1 MKQQLNPPANWNDFE
16 DLCHKLWRSIWG
28 DPNTQKHGRRGQAQH
43 GVDIYGKP
51 SYAIGYHG
59 VQCKE
64 KDRQLAKE
72 LKIEEIETESSKA
85 QLFTPK
91 LESFIIATTA
101 ARDTKIQE
109 KCRMLSSEN
118 KFGFPISV

>member
-51 SYAIGYHG
+51 SYA
-59 VQCKE
+59 
-64 KDRQLAKE
+64 R
-72 LKIEEIETESSKA
+72 
-85 QLFTPK
+85 
-91 LESFIIATTA
+91 
-101 ARDTKIQE
+101 
-109 KCRMLSSEN
+109 
-118 KFGFPISV
+118 